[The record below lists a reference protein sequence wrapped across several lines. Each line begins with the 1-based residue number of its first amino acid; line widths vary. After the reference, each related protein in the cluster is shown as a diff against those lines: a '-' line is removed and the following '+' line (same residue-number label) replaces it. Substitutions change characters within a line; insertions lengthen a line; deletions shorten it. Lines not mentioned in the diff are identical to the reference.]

1 MAKQA
6 EALRGERVAKQ
17 AEVLSGFLAPY
28 LRTPEGGRGWGLQ
41 CARGLAASEGSSAR
55 SI

>member
-17 AEVLSGFLAPY
+17 AEALIGDRVAKQAEALEWQSRPK
-28 LRTPEGGRGWGLQ
+28 R
-41 CARGLAASEGSSAR
+41 
-55 SI
+55 